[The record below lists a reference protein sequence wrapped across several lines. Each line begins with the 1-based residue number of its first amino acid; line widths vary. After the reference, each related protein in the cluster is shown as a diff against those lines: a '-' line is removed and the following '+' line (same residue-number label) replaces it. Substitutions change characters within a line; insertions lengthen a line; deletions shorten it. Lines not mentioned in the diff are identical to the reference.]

1 MSGPEHRLLVGN
13 AGGLI
18 TDWPEWVSLDVRVE
32 FELDDGTRVST
43 PEPKWSSGGP
53 IDCSR
58 EELEARIRALIFA
71 QPRFEPGDPRAEP
84 ALLVEELERHGVDA
98 TLEEL
103 AALPLAVEL
112 SDDVEAERVGQMDA
126 KSGTDR

>member
-13 AGGLI
+13 ADGLI

-58 EELEARIRALIFA
+58 EELE
-71 QPRFEPGDPRAEP
+71 
-84 ALLVEELERHGVDA
+84 RHGVDA

-112 SDDVEAERVGQMDA
+112 SDDVEVERVGQMDA